1 MPLSAIYEPG
11 TRRGKKTAPEA
22 SPLSPRPGV
31 SDGGTEIPPR
41 LDGRLVGATGY
52 GAGQDA
58 QPRFARFDGRSAGAT
73 GPGAGTDAPQC
84 FNGRSADI
92 AISIEKVIVANS
104 VDTGGRQNAAPAKSC
119 KRAFCNC
126 RGGPHNDAS
135 TLFTTITIENRL
147 QTSSESARS
156 RAFRARFQ
164 PVSKRNA
171 HISGPVAGPA
181 AHPRFY
187 GRSPGAPG
195 PCAWPAAPPAA
206 AFYAAGVVLS
216 LCFAALFFRVR
227 GPSAGHLYAL
237 QCCALNAFLAAI
249 AVRDLRSG
257 LIPNKWLACMAGAWA
272 LTAAAR
278 AYGDPAAAP
287 GVFAGSALG
296 AALAGGLF
304 LAAYALARGGLGAGD
319 VKLAA
324 AIGLYLGF
332 RGVMPAVFLSM
343 AAAAVGG
350 VGMAAAGKT
359 GRKTR
364 VPLGPFMWLGTCA
377 SLLLA
382 ASTNPSL
389 SF

>member
-1 MPLSAIYEPG
+1 
-11 TRRGKKTAPEA
+11 
-22 SPLSPRPGV
+22 
-31 SDGGTEIPPR
+31 
-41 LDGRLVGATGY
+41 
-52 GAGQDA
+52 
-58 QPRFARFDGRSAGAT
+58 
-73 GPGAGTDAPQC
+73 
-84 FNGRSADI
+84 
-92 AISIEKVIVANS
+92 
-104 VDTGGRQNAAPAKSC
+104 
-119 KRAFCNC
+119 
-126 RGGPHNDAS
+126 
-135 TLFTTITIENRL
+135 
-147 QTSSESARS
+147 
-156 RAFRARFQ
+156 
-164 PVSKRNA
+164 
-171 HISGPVAGPA
+171 
-181 AHPRFY
+181 
-187 GRSPGAPG
+187 
-195 PCAWPAAPPAA
+195 
-206 AFYAAGVVLS
+206 
-216 LCFAALFFRVR
+216 
-227 GPSAGHLYAL
+227 
-237 QCCALNAFLAAI
+237 
-249 AVRDLRSG
+249 
-257 LIPNKWLACMAGAWA
+257 MAGAWA